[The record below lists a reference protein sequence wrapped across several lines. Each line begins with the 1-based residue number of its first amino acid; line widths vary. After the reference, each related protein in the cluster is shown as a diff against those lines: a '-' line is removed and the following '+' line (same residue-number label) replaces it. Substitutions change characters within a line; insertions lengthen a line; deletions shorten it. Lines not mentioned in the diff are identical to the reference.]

1 MFKIGDIQLKK
12 PGCACPYGRCLQLSV
27 QIDCKG
33 IRSRIGMR

>member
-1 MFKIGDIQLKK
+1 MFKIGDIQLKNRVVLA
-12 PGCACPYGRCLQLSV
+12 PMARCLQLSV